1 MPFELNG
8 VHVQLTASAKGLM
21 TGQLNGSMKNSYVQ
35 STLIPAIAQSLTAQV
50 QADPSSAQ
58 SRQVESIFD
67 TGGCT
72 NPDGSQARASDFT
85 ISTCEVAQNSVI
97 QNLLAPDVQIYD
109 SQGRYAPNPA
119 NTTRDSLSVG
129 FAFTAVPA
137 RY

>member
-1 MPFELNG
+1 MLLATVIVACTSG
-8 VHVQLTASAKGLM
+8 
-21 TGQLNGSMKNSYVQ
+21 GSCVQ
-35 STLIPAIAQSLTAQV
+35 STLVPRIAQSLTAQV
-50 QADPSSAQ
+50 QANPNSSSSMQ
-58 SRQVESIFD
+58 LESIFD

-72 NPDGSQARASDFT
+72 NPDGSQASARDFT
-85 ISTCEVAQNSVI
+85 ISTCEVAQNSLI